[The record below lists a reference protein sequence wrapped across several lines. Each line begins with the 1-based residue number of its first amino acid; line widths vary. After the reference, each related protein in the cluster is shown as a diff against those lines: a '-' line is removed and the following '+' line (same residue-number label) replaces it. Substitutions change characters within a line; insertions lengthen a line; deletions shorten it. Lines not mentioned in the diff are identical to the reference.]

1 MKISNDI
8 VFNPNIWIHIQLKKN
23 RIQIGGKGVETM
35 ILNMVLH
42 LKKKNTHRFGK
53 TFFHVSLFGNG
64 LNKFYFENVEVM
76 TMSYEI

>member
-1 MKISNDI
+1 
-8 VFNPNIWIHIQLKKN
+8 
-23 RIQIGGKGVETM
+23 M